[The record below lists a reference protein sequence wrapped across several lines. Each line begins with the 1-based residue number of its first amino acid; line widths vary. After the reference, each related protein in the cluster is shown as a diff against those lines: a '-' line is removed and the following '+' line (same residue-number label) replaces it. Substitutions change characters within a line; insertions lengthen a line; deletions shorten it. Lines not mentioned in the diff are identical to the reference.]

1 MRIRDTMGLPQL
13 FIFLS
18 YFVCSSMYLKTVSP
32 PFRDFVA
39 QEPEVGVNVTVEVT
53 FGIVGMPFQ
62 SLVQARII
70 EAIHAA
76 ITKRFVNPNRT
87 KFRALVSVFSSTQP
101 HDFGVGTHICIYK

>member
-1 MRIRDTMGLPQL
+1 MR
-13 FIFLS
+13 
-18 YFVCSSMYLKTVSP
+18 VCVINIYISVYMCVCVLNQRS
-32 PFRDFVA
+32 FA

-87 KFRALVSVFSSTQP
+87 KFRALVRVFSSTQP
-101 HDFGVGTHICIYK
+101 HDFGVGTHICI